1 MSFTSSVKTQL
12 KGSAVVVN
20 NAPGST
26 TAVSLPGTTGNYVQ
40 IDTSQASPNG
50 NNIFI
55 EAWVYFGSIGSTA
68 QTIFSMGSSSTEYM
82 SIKVADQGGPEIAGP
97 FTCSLTNGDGTVTT
111 SSAIGR
117 SFTLSNMY
125 YNPGGPWLLL
135 YLPQSAQYWGQFQIQ
150 IYITK
155 LAGTPAMSSPD
166 VFVQADFEFD
176 DGYGNWINL
185 GTVDLLNFGVTW
197 PAGIYNTTYTWMFPT
212 GVPTILS
219 RNNPTAQTI
228 YRFRVRGGGTINGTF
243 YDVSEL
249 LNTNLAVFSG
259 YYNDFRAQANQ
270 WNHIAFTW
278 SNDSKTLSSFCNGMW
293 VKSQNQT
300 SAAPLFSSLASVG
313 ASNAGTA
320 TPFNGYIRDLRII
333 RGGYPPDGYQD
344 NLYINPN
351 FVPEQTFGAGT
362 VPSYVADGTNVFNLI
377 PLPTSDIISLKITSA
392 ATGFKMYN
400 RPPAALYPFTSF
412 TFTPMGATGVNG
424 PGAITY
430 GASTPGYGTGSV
442 MTLSGGMQLWTVPA
456 SGNYTFTVA
465 GAAGGAGGVAAGKG
479 ALITVTLALT
489 QGDVL
494 KILVGQ
500 KGTSAT
506 SFCPVTKGGGGGGT
520 FVYNNTTSTI
530 LIVAGGG
537 AGGAGGPIVTA
548 GLADASLTTSG
559 NNGDGGATS
568 GAGGTVGGGGAGA
581 SPACTVGAGGGG
593 GFTGNGTNGV
603 ANGVAGSAGP
613 NGGKSF
619 TNGGTGGTDTN
630 ENTTYGGFGGGGASG
645 NHCGGGGGGYSGG
658 GGGGLRTCSC
668 GDTQVGGGGGSYATV
683 SFTSSAVTN
692 TGDGY
697 VTITGP

>member
-1 MSFTSSVKTQL
+1 MSFSTTAKTQL
-12 KGSAVVVN
+12 KGSAVVVD

-26 TAVSLPGTTGNYVQ
+26 TAVSFPGTTGNYVQ
-40 IDTSQASPNG
+40 IDTSQASPSG

-68 QTIFSMGSSSTEYM
+68 QTIFSMGSASTEYM

-97 FTCSLTNGDGTVTT
+97 FTCSTNNGSLTFTA

-117 SFTLSNMY
+117 SFTLNNMY
-125 YNPGGPWLLL
+125 YNPGYWLDFQ
-135 YLPQSAQYWGQFQIQ
+135 LPQPAQYWGQFQIQ

-155 LAGTPAMSSPD
+155 LAGTPAMSRPD
-166 VFVQADFEFD
+166 VFVQADFDFD
-176 DGYGNWINL
+176 DGNGNWINL

-212 GVPTILS
+212 GIPTVKD
-219 RNNPTAQTI
+219 RNNPTLHPF
-228 YRFRVRGGGTINGTF
+228 YRFRVRGGGTIDGNF
-243 YDVSEL
+243 YDIVDL

-259 YYNDFRAQANQ
+259 YYNDFIAQANQ
-270 WNHIAFTW
+270 WNHLAFAWTDDW
-278 SNDSKTLSSFCNGMW
+278 GGSIHSFCNGMW
-293 VKSQNQT
+293 VRSELSST
-300 SAAPLFSSLASVG
+300 PLFSAISSVG

-320 TPFNGYIRDLRII
+320 TPFNGYVRDLRII
-333 RGGYPPDGYQD
+333 RGGYIPNGSPTNYYQ
-344 NLYINPN
+344 NPN
-351 FVPEQTFGAGT
+351 FVPDQTFGAGT
-362 VPSYVADGTNVFNLI
+362 VPSYVYDGTNVFNLLPI
-377 PLPTSDIISLKITSA
+377 PTFLPVSFRITA
-392 ATGFKMYN
+392 ASTGCKMYN
-400 RPPAALYPFTSF
+400 SPPAALYSFTSF

-430 GASTPGYGTGSV
+430 GTSTPGYGTASV

-479 ALITVTLALT
+479 AVITVTLALT

-494 KILVGQ
+494 KLLVGQ

-506 SFCPVTKGGGGGGT
+506 SFCPVTKGAGGGGT

-530 LIVAGGG
+530 LLVAGGG
-537 AGGAGGPIVTA
+537 GGGAGGPIVTA

-568 GAGGTVGGGGAGA
+568 GAGGTAGGGGAGA

-593 GFTGNGTNGV
+593 GLTGNGTNGV
-603 ANGVAGSAGP
+603 ANGVAGSSGP

-697 VTITGP
+697 ITITRP